1 MDFNIAN
8 LPDGTQIRFLDMPSI
23 QHTPMTAEQQAEYD
37 RLIPKLR
44 EMSKNCVVSAHTVV
58 DGHPRERVLI
68 QMRRTILAKI
78 NAIAKGEQ

>member
-8 LPDGTQIRFLDMPSI
+8 LSDGTQIRFLDMPSI
-23 QHTPMTAEQQAEYD
+23 QHTPMTADQQAEYD

-44 EMSKNCVVSAHTVV
+44 ELSKDCIVPAHTVV
-58 DGHPRERVLI
+58 DGQPHERVLV
-68 QMRRTILAKI
+68 QMKRTILAKI